1 MAEQAKAA
9 PQKSMPAAGKQAGS
23 RPDIATI
30 AGILLAFGGIVGG
43 LLMEG
48 GRIKD
53 ISQITAAFIVLG
65 GTFGAVMV
73 STPFAVLKGALVR
86 LVHVFLDK
94 TQPPDAAIEQI
105 IGYATKARKN
115 GLVSLEAEALEI
127 PDPFLRK
134 ALTLAVDGTD
144 LQELR
149 NMMQLEIDM
158 ADNRALAQAKVFECA
173 GGYSPTIGI
182 IGAVMGLIQVMKNLA
197 NIEEVGHGIAV
208 AFVATVYGV
217 GIANILLLPAATK
230 IKARIESD
238 TELKELKLEGVVAI
252 VEGLNPKLIR
262 SKLEAYRHGEKVEAK
277 ARPNEKK
284 PAAAPPLPP
293 PLRPRAEPEKH
304 ASQEERNSRE
314 SRTLA
319 GFLRRFHHSA
329 VCFLRRDVRHF
340 ADRQGQG
347 AAGFR
352 FREESPGRRIA
363 QERRQCDSGWNHQR

>member
-1 MAEQAKAA
+1 MAEPAKAA
-9 PQKSMPAAGKQAGS
+9 PAPNKPQPNKPPEPKKVAGS
-23 RPDIATI
+23 RPDFATL
-30 AGILLAFGGIVGG
+30 AGILVAFGGILGG
-43 LLMEG
+43 LVMEG

-53 ISQITAAFIVLG
+53 VSQITAAFIVLG

-73 STPFAVLKGALVR
+73 STPLNVLKGAAVK

-94 TQPPDAAIEQI
+94 TQPPDAAIEELI
-105 IGYATKARKN
+105 VYATKARKN
-115 GLVSLEAEALEI
+115 GLVSLENEALAI

-158 ADNRALAQAKVFECA
+158 VDGRAVAEAKVFEAA

-217 GIANILLLPAATK
+217 GLANIFLLPAANK
-230 IKARIESD
+230 IKARIERD
-238 TELKELKLEGVVAI
+238 TELKQLKLEGVVAI

-262 SKLEAYRHGEKVEAK
+262 SKLDAYRHEQKAEAK
-277 ARPNEKK
+277 DAKAKQKEKK
-284 PAAAPPLPP
+284 PAAAAP
-293 PLRPRAEPEKH
+293 
-304 ASQEERNSRE
+304 
-314 SRTLA
+314 
-319 GFLRRFHHSA
+319 
-329 VCFLRRDVRHF
+329 
-340 ADRQGQG
+340 
-347 AAGFR
+347 AAAPVK
-352 FREESPGRRIA
+352 S
-363 QERRQCDSGWNHQR
+363 